1 MLDGFI
7 ILGDRIALVM
17 KMSIVQ
23 VLSVKGEVDVRIAY
37 RLERKRVYITNSPD
51 SCLAQ
56 HSRDESLYMSP
67 QHDQSRVHGRET
79 NGRSGR

>member
-23 VLSVKGEVDVRIAY
+23 VLGVEGESGCEDRLQTGKKRDVY
-37 RLERKRVYITNSPD
+37 NLPD

-56 HSRDESLYMSP
+56 HSRDEPLYMSP
-67 QHDQSRVHGRET
+67 QHDQSRVRGRET